1 MQQDFQICRG
11 EVGVRPVRPFDK
23 AYAIAFE
30 ILVKAGLEKLIC
42 MGEAIKIKVIYTY
55 SRIFIQFD
63 QGISWALHPAG
74 EAHAAQQAAG
84 QCGFAGAQVASQQD
98 RQAPGERCGQQSA
111 GGQRGIFVSQVQP
124 C

>member
-1 MQQDFQICRG
+1 MCP
-11 EVGVRPVRPFDK
+11 VGPFDK

-30 ILVKAGLEKLIC
+30 ILVKAGLEKLFC

-55 SRIFIQFD
+55 SRIFIRFD
-63 QGISWALHPAG
+63 QGISWALDPAA
-74 EAHAAQQAAG
+74 EAQAAQQAAG
-84 QCGFAGAQVASQQD
+84 PRGFAGAQIASQED
-98 RQAPGERCGQQSA
+98 RQASGERRGQQAA